1 MNPKVQLLK
10 RLIKEE
16 VNKTMLREQNDYVD
30 VYNSIDWNRVETE
43 ILNTFGIKAKL
54 QFKLVNRWEVQMTS
68 TDITNQTG
76 VVKYGIVSCKLGFG
90 VTRLYDTSIDNSK
103 FIFNGVISLN
113 FLPTDRIKI
122 GEIFITPDG
131 NIRVI
136 AANVNR

>member
-76 VVKYGIVSCKLGFG
+76 VVKYGIISCKLGFG